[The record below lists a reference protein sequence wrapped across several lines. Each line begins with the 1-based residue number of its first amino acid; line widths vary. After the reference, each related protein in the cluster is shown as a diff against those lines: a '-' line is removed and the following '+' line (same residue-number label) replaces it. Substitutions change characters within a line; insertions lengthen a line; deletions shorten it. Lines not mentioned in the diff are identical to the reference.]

1 MVSPLRGMHTVLFD
15 LDGTLLDTYEL
26 LVRSFH
32 HAVVDVLG
40 HDESME
46 AYNRTIGKPLVDQFA
61 LYASSEAQRDALVES
76 YRVYYASIQHEALH
90 EFPGMQR
97 ALEDLRQAG
106 FALGVV
112 TSKRHDVAIENLAQL
127 GYENLFDCFVG
138 CDDVAAPKP
147 DPEPVRLGARLMGA
161 QPAACFYVGD
171 SPFDMQAGNA
181 AGAATV
187 AVGWGQ
193 HPIDSLLAEGP
204 RLVCAQPADLPAAI
218 ARFAQGEGAACS
230 R

>member
-1 MVSPLRGMHTVLFD
+1 MFSSPRGMHTVLFD

-26 LVRSFH
+26 LERSFH
-32 HAVVDVLG
+32 HAVTEVFG

-61 LYASSEAQRDALVES
+61 LYARSEGEVDALVGS
-76 YRVYYASIQHEALH
+76 YRTYYASIQHEALH
-90 EFPGMQR
+90 EFPGMREALDALR
-97 ALEDLRQAG
+97 ADG

-112 TSKRHDVAIENLAQL
+112 TSKRHSVAMENLEQL
-127 GYENLFDCFVG
+127 GYVGLFECFVG
-138 CDDVAAPKP
+138 SDDVAAPKP
-147 DPEPVRLGARLMGA
+147 DPEPVALGARLMGA
-161 QPAACFYVGD
+161 DPKACFYVGD
-171 SPFDMQAGNA
+171 SPFDMQAGAA

-193 HPIDSLLAEGP
+193 HPLASLRAERP
-204 RLVCAQPADLPAAI
+204 RVVCAAPGDLPGAL
-218 ARFAQGEGAACS
+218 ARFAREEGAACN